1 MCKAI
6 RDLMEDSREEG
17 REEGKR
23 SMIIYAIKKKLEKNK
38 TVEQIS
44 DELEISVEEAEKYVC
59 LIYKELK
66 I

>member
-1 MCKAI
+1 
-6 RDLMEDSREEG
+6 
-17 REEGKR
+17 
-23 SMIIYAIKKKLEKNK
+23 MIIYAIKKKLEKNK

-59 LIYKELK
+59 LICAELK